1 MAMQK
6 TLGIYGGTFS
16 PPHIGHV
23 NAGLAFLRQ
32 LKLDRLMVMPARI
45 PPHKPDGGIDPIHR
59 LRMTQLAFE
68 DAPEYGQSLF
78 VSDWEMTRQS
88 VSYTVNTLR
97 FFHMQGYKLFFLCGT
112 DMFLSLDRWREPA
125 QLFSLAT
132 IAYVRRED
140 ETPAVRQMI
149 DDAKYNYRI
158 KYNAE
163 PIEIVI
169 KPIDVSS
176 SQIRTGLES
185 GSDVSNWLP
194 PAVLDY
200 IKEHRLYDGERRS
213 DCDD

>member
-1 MAMQK
+1 MAPQK

-23 NAGLAFLRQ
+23 SAGLAFLRQ
-32 LKLDRLMVMPARI
+32 LKLDRLIIMPARI

-68 DAPEYGQSLF
+68 DAPEYGDTLF
-78 VSDWEMTRQS
+78 VSDWEMTRKT
-88 VSYTVNTLR
+88 VSYTAETLR
-97 FFHMQGYKLFFLCGT
+97 FFHMQGYKLYFLCGT
-112 DMFLSLDRWREPA
+112 DMFLSLDRWYRPEMI
-125 QLFSLAT
+125 FSLAT

-163 PIEIVI
+163 PVEIVTKPIEI
-169 KPIDVSS
+169 SS
-176 SQIRTGLES
+176 SEIRAGLES
-185 GSDVSNWLP
+185 GDDVSDLLP
-194 PAVLDY
+194 AAVLDY
-200 IKEHRLYDGERRS
+200 IRVRGLYLSDERNDS
-213 DCDD
+213 HE

>member
-1 MAMQK
+1 MSVQK

-32 LKLDRLMVMPARI
+32 LKLDRLMIMPARI
-45 PPHKPDGGIDPIHR
+45 PPHKSNSNIDPIHR
-59 LRMTQLAFE
+59 LRMTQIAFE
-68 DAPEYGQSLF
+68 DAPEYGESLF

-97 FFHMQGYKLFFLCGT
+97 FFHMQGYKLYFLCGT
-112 DMFLSLDRWREPA
+112 DMFLSLDKWREPDK
-125 QLFSLAT
+125 LFDLAT
-132 IAYVRRED
+132 MVYIRRED

-158 KYNAE
+158 KYNAV
-163 PIEIVI
+163 PIEII
-169 KPIDVSS
+169 TTPIDVSS
-176 SQIRTGLES
+176 SQIRSGLEA
-185 GSDVSNWLP
+185 GTDVSHLLP

-200 IKEHRLYDGERRS
+200 IRDNGLYGINQRS
-213 DCDD
+213 DCND